1 MNQNTNVEGIKFGT
15 ATPVKFMDKE
25 CGEVEVNCFGK
36 FTYEVFNQEQFNS
49 QAQASNMDA
58 ETYARGILLSLLI
71 EEITMFNGKLVFSLS
86 TNVKG
91 ENIIEHGNPKIQTLG
106 FKFTSIVVESIEPTE
121 ESAKKMKLIETTK
134 IKSAITGREVTDAN
148 VEMPT
153 ETPVKEGEV
162 KTDES
167 IKAPSPLPLI
177 IMAVVCAAIMFLLFK

>member
-1 MNQNTNVEGIKFGT
+1 MDQNTNVEGIKFGT
-15 ATPVKFMDKE
+15 TTPVKFMDKE

-36 FTYEVFNQEQFNS
+36 FTYEVFNQDQFNAA
-49 QAQASNMDA
+49 AQSSSMDA

-121 ESAKKMKLIETTK
+121 ESAQKMKLIETTK
-134 IKSAITGREVTDAN
+134 IKSAITGREITDAN

-153 ETPVKEGEV
+153 EAPSEEV

-177 IMAVVCAAIMFLLFK
+177 IMAVGCAAVRYFLFR